1 MFEHARN
8 IKLEDRCLR
17 LAGVW
22 KSDNWIF
29 SEFDCNEKLN
39 RIKLII

>member
-1 MFEHARN
+1 MHASGGG
-8 IKLEDRCLR
+8 LEIAADNQ
-17 LAGVW
+17 AT
-22 KSDNWIF
+22 DNWIF